1 VVLDAPVAADL
12 TTGTTGN
19 PHRPDYF
26 ESDGDDEMN
35 QRRRAWGR
43 GLFLCLVTTVAVA
56 ADPAMAS
63 AHAVLAS
70 SQPQAGQRLGT
81 APGVVV
87 LEFSEPV
94 NAKLSRAT
102 VTDPSGRRFAG
113 GGTEGQEIRV
123 PLSTNASGVY
133 TVDWVSVSTLDGHA
147 VHGSFQFGV
156 GVTPRASSAETAQTA
171 PGEGDLA
178 IAVLRWV
185 EYLALLVA
193 VGMLLLRGLARR
205 SPELGW
211 VGTRLVVP
219 LGVALV
225 SGLAVVSSEAISAAG
240 SASLG
245 GVWSYLSTGLPG
257 LARLSRLGLEAV
269 ALVAA
274 ILHSRAL
281 WIYMT
286 AAIVA
291 LAASGHAAAIH
302 PTWWGITVDA
312 VHLVAASVW
321 AGGILALVTVRPP
334 GGWRSP
340 AARDLLIRFSPPALT
355 AFTVTV
361 GFGAIQA
368 IQELGTAHA
377 LFGSSYGQVL
387 LVKMGLVALMVP
399 LSLVAWRRRRPHF
412 RFEGT
417 LAAFVVAAAA
427 VMAAFPIPPSRLV
440 EEEAA
445 RQAAPSISAL
455 PTAGADLTLGG
466 HAGQV
471 LVGLTLHPARPGRND
486 LLLYLLPLEGN
497 QAAGDLKATLTVG
510 RRSLP
515 ATPCG
520 DTCRRARVKLQGGE
534 TISVTV
540 AGSKGGIAT
549 FDIPKLPAPEGSQV
563 LAQMMTRMHALK
575 TYRLDETL
583 SSGLAVVHA
592 RYAFEAPDRFE
603 STVTESS
610 GGSQTV
616 WIGGTRYL
624 RQGGG
629 PWQVEKGGPRQRVPS
644 FIWDFFRPFV
654 DARILGQAAV
664 EGVPTR
670 MVAFFG
676 DSGGTPVWFRLWIDQ
691 DGLVRQAQ
699 MRAQGH
705 FMDHR
710 YYDFDAPIR
719 ITPPKV

>member
-1 VVLDAPVAADL
+1 MVGSHL
-12 TTGTTGN
+12 
-19 PHRPDYF
+19 HRL
-26 ESDGDDEMN
+26 N
-35 QRRRAWGR
+35 RRRLTFMR
-43 GLFLCLVTTVAVA
+43 KLVLCLVIILAILAAPAV
-56 ADPAMAS
+56 AS

-70 SQPQAGQRLGT
+70 SQPRAGERLGT

-87 LEFSEPV
+87 LEFTEPV
-94 NAKLSRAT
+94 NPKLSSAT
-102 VTDPSGRRFAG
+102 VTDPTGRRFTG
-113 GGTEGQEIRV
+113 GVSEGQEIRV

-133 TVDWVSVSTLDGHA
+133 TVDWVSMSTLDGHS
-147 VHGSFQFGV
+147 VRGSFQFGV
-156 GVTPRASSAETAQTA
+156 GVTPAGGSVETAQTS

-185 EYLALLVA
+185 EYLSLLLA
-193 VGMLLLRGLARR
+193 VGMLVIRKFARR
-205 SPELGW
+205 PPELEW
-211 VGTRLVVP
+211 VRPRLVVP
-219 LGVALV
+219 LAVAFA
-225 SGLAVVSSEAISAAG
+225 SGLAVVSSEAFSAAG
-240 SASLG
+240 SASIG
-245 GVWSYLSTGLPG
+245 GMWSYLTTGLAGWARVSRLDLEALALIVAVVRGPG
-257 LARLSRLGLEAV
+257 LW
-269 ALVAA
+269 
-274 ILHSRAL
+274 L
-281 WIYMT
+281 WVT
-286 AAIVA
+286 AAVGA
-291 LAASGHAAAIH
+291 LAASGHGAAIH
-302 PTWWGITVDA
+302 PAWWGITVDA
-312 VHLVAASVW
+312 VHLVAAGAW
-321 AGGILALVTVRPP
+321 AGGILTLATLRPP
-334 GGWRSP
+334 GGWGSG
-340 AARDLLIRFSPPALT
+340 AARELLIRFSPPALV

-368 IQELGTAHA
+368 IQELGTVRA
-377 LFGSSYGQVL
+377 LVDSFYGQVL
-387 LVKMGLVALMVP
+387 LVKMGLVASMVP
-399 LSLVAWRRRRPHF
+399 LSFVAWRRRRPHP

-417 LAAFVVAAAA
+417 LAVFVVAAAA
-427 VMAAFPIPPSRLV
+427 IMAAFPIPPSRMI

-445 RQAAPSISAL
+445 RQTTPSVSAL
-455 PTAGADLTLGG
+455 PRAGTDLTMGS

-497 QAAGDLKATLTVG
+497 QAAGALKATLTVG
-510 RRSLP
+510 HRAPPLI
-515 ATPCG
+515 PCG
-520 DTCRRARVKLQGGE
+520 DTCRRATAELQGGE

-549 FDIPKLPAPEGSQV
+549 FDIPELPAPDGSQV

-583 SSGLAVVHA
+583 SSGIAIIHA
-592 RYAFEAPDRFE
+592 RYAFQAPDRFE

-654 DARILGQAAV
+654 DARILGRAVV
-664 EGVPTR
+664 EGVPAR
-670 MVAFFG
+670 IVAFFG
-676 DSGGTPVWFRLWIDQ
+676 DNGGTPVWFRLWVDQ
-691 DGLVRQAQ
+691 GGLVRQAQ